1 MSKFGV
7 GLIGCGVMG
16 SSLAKGCN
24 ELDHAG
30 VVAVSDV
37 VEEAG
42 KKLGDGLGVTWHADF
57 REMLKRE
64 DVQAV
69 MIALPG
75 FMHAEA
81 AVAAAAAGKHVFSE
95 KPMAVTLEDCDAM
108 IAACEKNKVKLQ
120 VGQVC
125 RFHAVH
131 SKVKQMV
138 NEGVIGQPACMIVR
152 RLSGGWGGVWAR
164 SWRNERKFSGGTLM
178 EVNAHEIDFMR
189 WVCGDVASVVAR
201 GGQFREKMTDYED
214 VMLVTMTFRSGALG
228 WLHSSSI
235 SAIGEY
241 GGRLDGTEGSLF
253 FPSIW
258 GSEGGIRYARLD
270 EQAQFIPASE
280 IQVENPVRAELRAFV
295 DSILNDTTPPVTGQ
309 DGRAVV
315 EIALAAYR
323 SSATGEA
330 VSLPLA

>member
-1 MSKFGV
+1 MSKLGV

-16 SSLAKGCN
+16 SSLAKSCN
-24 ELDHAG
+24 ELEHAG

-37 VEEAG
+37 AEEVG
-42 KKLGDGLGVTWHADF
+42 RKLGDELGALWYADL

-69 MIALPG
+69 MVATPG
-75 FMHAEA
+75 FMH
-81 AVAAAAAGKHVFSE
+81 AAAAAGKHVFCE

-108 IAACEKNKVKLQ
+108 IAACEKNNVKLMI
-120 VGQVC
+120 GQVC
-125 RFHAVH
+125 RFHAIH

-138 NEGVIGQPACMIVR
+138 DEGVVGQPACMVVR
-152 RLSGGWGGVWAR
+152 RLGGGWGGVWAKT
-164 SWRNERKFSGGTLM
+164 WRNERRFSGGTLM

-189 WVCGDVASVVAR
+189 WVCGDVQSVVAR
-201 GGQFREKMTDYED
+201 GGQFREKQTDYED
-214 VMLVTMTFRSGALG
+214 VMLVTMTFANGGLG

-253 FPSIW
+253 FPLIW
-258 GSEGGIRYARLD
+258 GEGAGIRCARFD
-270 EQAQFIPASE
+270 EKPQFIPLSE
-280 IQVENPVRAELRAFV
+280 IPVEPPVRAELRAFV

-309 DGRAVV
+309 DGRAVI

-323 SSATGEA
+323 SAAMGKA
-330 VSLPLA
+330 VTLG